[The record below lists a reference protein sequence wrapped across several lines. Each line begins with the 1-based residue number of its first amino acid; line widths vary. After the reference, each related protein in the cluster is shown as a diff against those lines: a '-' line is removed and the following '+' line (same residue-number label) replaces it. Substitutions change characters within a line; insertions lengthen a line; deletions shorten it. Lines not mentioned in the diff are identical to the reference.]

1 MHSDWK
7 EEYLNS
13 EGKRENGS
21 REAEEIFF
29 KNIAEQIREV
39 VRHFES
45 DNQGTKRRGNHAKIL
60 AGFTRAQ
67 FKILPLTVDTND
79 LGVGF
84 IQPGRTYETI
94 IRFSNA
100 SGESNN
106 DDSKPDLRGVALR
119 INTDEGPQDFLMTN
133 AEPHHARDAREAMIG
148 IRAGVMKDIISDVI
162 PDFFPGEEAL
172 SGTLGALPYM
182 VGHMGLAGF
191 RMASTL
197 KKQMKLKV
205 ESLATETFWSRAPIA
220 IGITTL
226 PDQARALKFRLRPV
240 VYKKAQTQIAS
251 PKSLEEELMQRLQL
265 DDIRY
270 LFEVQFYQDEITTP
284 IEDSSVSW
292 PTPFHPVAELIIPKG
307 SVNQKEEVD
316 ALNFSPWNVDASH
329 FRPLGNM
336 NRSRK
341 KVYTAGVDERKTKS

>member
-1 MHSDWK
+1 MHSKWK

-21 REAEEIFF
+21 REAEEVFF
-29 KNIAEQIREV
+29 KTIAEQIREV

-60 AGFTRAQ
+60 AGFTHAQ

-84 IQPGRTYETI
+84 IQQGRTYEAV
-94 IRFSNA
+94 IRLSNA

-106 DDSKPDLRGVALR
+106 DDSKPDLRGITLR

-133 AEPHHARDAREAMIG
+133 AEPHHARDAREAMIA

-172 SGTLGALPYM
+172 SGALGALPYM
-182 VGHMGLAGF
+182 VGHMGLAVF

-220 IGITTL
+220 IGITTS
-226 PDQARALKFRLRPV
+226 PGQARALKFRLRPV
-240 VYKKAQTQIAS
+240 VYKKAQTQIQP
-251 PKSLEEELMQRLQL
+251 PKNLEEELMQRLQSQ
-265 DDIRY
+265 DVSY

-284 IEDSSVSW
+284 IEDSSVTW
-292 PTPFHPVAELIIPKG
+292 PTPYHPIAELTITKG
-307 SVNQKEEVD
+307 SINEKEVVD
-316 ALNFSPWNVDASH
+316 QLNFSPWNVDAQH

-341 KVYTAGVDERKTKS
+341 VVYPSSVTERKSE

>member
-1 MHSDWK
+1 MKTSWK
-7 EEYLNS
+7 EEYLNA
-13 EGKRENGS
+13 EGKKENGS
-21 REAEEIFF
+21 PESEEIFF
-29 KNIAEQIREV
+29 NEIASQIREV

-45 DNQGTKRRGNHAKIL
+45 DNEGIKRRGNHAKIL
-60 AGFTRAQ
+60 AGFTHAQ
-67 FKILPLTVDTND
+67 FKILQFTSDTTSLN
-79 LGVGF
+79 VGF
-84 IQPGRTYETI
+84 LQPGSIYTSTLRL
-94 IRFSNA
+94 SNA
-100 SGESNN
+100 SGESND
-106 DDSKPDLRGVALR
+106 DDSKPDLRGIALR
-119 INTDEGPQDFLMTN
+119 IFTADGPQDFLMTN
-133 AEPHHARDAREAMIG
+133 AEPHHARDAREAMIA
-148 IRAGVMKDIISDVI
+148 IRAGVMKDIVADAI

-172 SGTLGALPYM
+172 SGALGALPYM

-220 IGITTL
+220 IGAGTL
-226 PDQARALKFRLRPV
+226 PGIAQAVKFRLRPV

>member
-1 MHSDWK
+1 MHSTWK
-7 EEYLNS
+7 EEYLNG

-21 REAEEIFF
+21 RDAEEIFF
-29 KNIAEQIREV
+29 NNIAEQIREV

-60 AGFTRAQ
+60 AGFTHAQ
-67 FKILPLTVDTND
+67 FKILPLTNDTND

-84 IQPGRTYETI
+84 IQQGRTYEAI
-94 IRFSNA
+94 IRLSNA

-133 AEPHHARDAREAMIG
+133 AEPHHARDAREAMIA

-172 SGTLGALPYM
+172 SGALGALPYM
-182 VGHMGLAGF
+182 VGHLGLAGF

-220 IGITTL
+220 IGIDTT
-226 PDQARALKFRLRPV
+226 PANARALKFRLRPV
-240 VYKKAQTQIAS
+240 VYKKAQTQINA
-251 PKSLEEELMQRLQL
+251 PRNLEEELIQRLESQ
-265 DDIRY
+265 DVSY

-284 IEDSSVSW
+284 IEDSTVTW
-292 PTPFHPVAELIIPKG
+292 PTPYHPIAELTITKG
-307 SVNQKEEVD
+307 SINEKEVVD
-316 ALNFSPWNVDASH
+316 QLNFSPWNVDAQH

-341 KVYTAGVDERKTKS
+341 KVYTAGTDERNSK